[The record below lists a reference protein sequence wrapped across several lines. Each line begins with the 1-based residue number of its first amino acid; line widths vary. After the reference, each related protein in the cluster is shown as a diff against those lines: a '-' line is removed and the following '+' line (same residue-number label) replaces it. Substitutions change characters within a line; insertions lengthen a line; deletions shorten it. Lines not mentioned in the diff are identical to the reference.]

1 MKVAVSSTG
10 NTIDSELDSRFGR
23 CAWFIIVNTDDMSHE
38 AIANSNNDMPSGAGI
53 QSASLVV
60 SRGVEAVLT
69 GNCGPKAAQAFYDA
83 GVQVYT
89 GYSGTVRQAVES
101 FKENGGSDSP
111 AGQNGEQPV
120 PGSAGQ
126 MPGGGMGGGGRGMGG
141 GGGRGMGGGGGR
153 GRSGCG
159 RGMRMGGQG
168 FGIPSASPGS
178 ASSEDLASL
187 KQQAGELK
195 RALEDI
201 EKKIGDLE

>member
-38 AIANSNNDMPSGAGI
+38 AIANSNTDMPSGAGI

-60 SRGVEAVLT
+60 SKDVKAVLT

-101 FKENGGSDSP
+101 FKENGGSDSA
-111 AGQNGEQPV
+111 AGQNGAQSV
-120 PGSAGQ
+120 PASAGS

-141 GGGRGMGGGGGR
+141 GGGRGMGGGGR
-153 GRSGCG
+153 GPGGCG
-159 RGMRMGGQG
+159 RGMRMGGQSMAN
-168 FGIPSASPGS
+168 PSAGTGS
-178 ASSEDLASL
+178 ASSQDLASL
-187 KQQAGELK
+187 KQQAAELK

-201 EKKIGDLE
+201 EKKIGDME